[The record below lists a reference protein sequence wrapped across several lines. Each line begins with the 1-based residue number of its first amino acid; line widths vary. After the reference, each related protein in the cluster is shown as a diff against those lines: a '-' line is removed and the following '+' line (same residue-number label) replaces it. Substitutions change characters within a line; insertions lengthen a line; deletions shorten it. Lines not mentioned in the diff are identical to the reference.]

1 MNLRDLSYFIAAAE
15 EQSFTTAA
23 RRLFLTQQAVSA
35 AMGRLERDVGVALF
49 IRRADGVV
57 LSAAGLRLLPAARQL
72 VLIAAQTVSAA
83 RAAAG
88 QELARERPPS
98 EGRGPENGRPSNA
111 GASQVARPIRRR
123 VRRGGVRDR
132 VRRSACLT

>member
-1 MNLRDLSYFIAAAE
+1 MNLRDLSYFIATAE

-23 RRLFLTQQAVSA
+23 RRLILTQQAVSA

-49 IRRADGVV
+49 VRRADGVV

-83 RAAAG
+83 RAAGG
-88 QELARERPPS
+88 QELARERPRA
-98 EGRGPENGRPSNA
+98 RGA
-111 GASQVARPIRRR
+111 DLKTGARRTP
-123 VRRGGVRDR
+123 GP
-132 VRRSACLT
+132 L